1 MPGVDPRIRQL
12 KIKTGVCKRSGKEKA
27 SYLKEAAQQKAKI
40 EKMKAEN
47 EDEYKIKK
55 MHEVLGETQ
64 QMVPDCHRRLV
75 AARADLEKMIE
86 ELEPDF
92 GQSEDREEADENLVA
107 AKQVLKESEAYLSDE
122 EPKPEPKAEA
132 KPEATT
138 VAEAE
143 KV

>member
-1 MPGVDPRIRQL
+1 
-12 KIKTGVCKRSGKEKA
+12 
-27 SYLKEAAQQKAKI
+27 
-40 EKMKAEN
+40 
-47 EDEYKIKK
+47 
-55 MHEVLGETQ
+55 
-64 QMVPDCHRRLV
+64 MVPDCHRRLV